1 MQHGCSVCRRRL
13 TSAEDAVQHLLQL
26 PDGDGLVLPAR
37 PPPQEENTPVSFRV
51 HNKRCSGERATGLKA
66 CRLQP
71 YVTRQLVKEPPQ
83 ALLLV
88 RLLLGEAGGGRL
100 RANTR
105 RQHQQGPRPLPS
117 QGGGLTS
124 GRSASTLL
132 PISLWRGG
140 EGGGGGREAD
150 MRGGGAPRASEAAHL
165 TLTQLRP
172 SSRRTS

>member
-1 MQHGCSVCRRRL
+1 MQRLQEEADSRLLRTPFSISCSSL
-13 TSAEDAVQHLLQL
+13 TEMALSCQ
-26 PDGDGLVLPAR
+26 PG
-37 PPPQEENTPVSFRV
+37 PPQEENTPVRFRV

-66 CRLQP
+66 CWLQP

-83 ALLLV
+83 ALLLI

-105 RQHQQGPRPLPS
+105 RQHQQGRRPLPS

-140 EGGGGGREAD
+140 GGGER
-150 MRGGGAPRASEAAHL
+150 S
-165 TLTQLRP
+165 
-172 SSRRTS
+172 